1 MSNELSFLRAVARHS
16 DLIRTGAVQFDYRTG
31 QCGPVQATQVKS
43 WGAACPAGFCPPNN
57 LPAALGRYFAGDRS
71 GCKEAPYTIALT
83 ATRDAANP
91 VSVTVSRTS
100 PITMCPTRLV
110 TWYTPAAVAPGWQIN
125 TIQFGAQNQLIGG
138 PAPADAFGV
147 VAFQMVPMVPDCLR
161 AGMPYTITAT
171 LLPEAAAGT
180 HTLYLTFIGPMVG

>member
-1 MSNELSFLRAVARHS
+1 MSQESFLAAVARHS

-31 QCGPVQATQVKS
+31 QCGPVRATQARS
-43 WGAACPAGFCPPNN
+43 WGAACPPGYCPPAN
-57 LPAALGRYFAGDRS
+57 LPDALGRFFAGDRS
-71 GCKEAPYTIALT
+71 GCKEAPYTIALSG
-83 ATRDAANP
+83 TRAAADP

-110 TWYTPAAVAPGWQIN
+110 AWQTDDTPPAGWLID

-138 PAPADAFGV
+138 PVPAEAFDRQ
-147 VAFQMVPMVPDCLR
+147 AFQMVPFVPDCLR

-171 LLPEAAAGT
+171 ILPEAAVGDQ
-180 HTLYLTFIGPMVG
+180 TLYLTFIGPMVG